1 MATFT
6 SPTYEQPVGNV
17 LGRRG
22 THHPPATGTPFGYQG
37 GYSSVLGRWGTGFL
51 VGYTVIIHDADDSV
65 TTFPGAT
72 GLVDD
77 KAGGSQ
83 DQMYSVAKAGSGDH
97 GKAVFRMGRTYTI
110 TAGEDTLLKAAGYT
124 TSTS

>member
-6 SPTYEQPVGNV
+6 SPSYEQPVGS
-17 LGRRG
+17 
-22 THHPPATGTPFGYQG
+22 A
-37 GYSSVLGRWGTGFL
+37 LGRWGTGFL
-51 VGYTVIIHDADDSV
+51 VGYTVVIHDADDSV

-83 DQMYSVAKAGSGDH
+83 DQLYSVAKAGSGDH

-110 TAGEDTLLKAAGYT
+110 TAAEDTLLKAAGYT